1 VALPPRIYRECT
13 FVLHVASVAKKYR
26 AASLHPLGR
35 GLELLRPFVLDV
47 SGSASSYLSVN
58 VLLRCTLPQWR
69 RRTVLLRCIHSGDG
83 FVLCVESVVM
93 DGGAAS
99 MHPLGIRLALLL
111 PCVLEVSGAC
121 FSSIVN
127 VLLRSTLH
135 LWFRWVALF
144 VAVRAEVIGALRCI
158 LARGLS
164 TSSCA

>member
-1 VALPPRIYRECT
+1 VALPPRIYCECT
-13 FVLHVASVAKKYR
+13 FVLHVVSVAKKYR
-26 AASLHPLGR
+26 AATMHPLRR
-35 GLELLRPFVLDV
+35 GLQLLRPFVLDA

-99 MHPLGIRLALLL
+99 MHTLGIRLALLL

-158 LARGLS
+158 LLARGLS
-164 TSSCA
+164 TSS